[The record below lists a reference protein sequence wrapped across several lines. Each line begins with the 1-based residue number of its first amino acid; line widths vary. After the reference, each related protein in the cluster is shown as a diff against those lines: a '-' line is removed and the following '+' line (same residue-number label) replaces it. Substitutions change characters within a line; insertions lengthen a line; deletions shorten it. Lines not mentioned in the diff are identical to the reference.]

1 MKHRGI
7 WLTASVLAVIILL
20 AQIAGAS
27 TSEIGASVSAE
38 TTTAATVSLPAQAS
52 SVGQEKSAA
61 GLAIASAA
69 RASNE
74 SASERG
80 ETETNEVAANAPAAA
95 PMTAPPGRA
104 PAGAAATRITR
115 TRGLQAAPVRRHRL
129 AAANRNAIAQRSCER
144 RGSN

>member
-27 TSEIGASVSAE
+27 TSEIGATVSAE

-52 SVGQEKSAA
+52 TVGQEKSAA

-80 ETETNEVAANAPAAA
+80 ETETNEVAVNASAAA
-95 PMTAPPGRA
+95 PHDSTTGARPGWGCGDTNHKHSGPPGR
-104 PAGAAATRITR
+104 PGATPPP
-115 TRGLQAAPVRRHRL
+115 GCSKP
-129 AAANRNAIAQRSCER
+129 
-144 RGSN
+144 